1 MAARTKRSALRM
13 LRELGPY
20 VLVDLLLP
28 GGTLLALVL
37 WLSSGT
43 GRGQLAQPHHAGVS
57 SAAIER
63 VIEAPHCT
71 RCPEPFAS
79 AATALR

>member
-1 MAARTKRSALRM
+1 VAALRKRSALHV

-37 WLSSGT
+37 WLSSGS
-43 GRGQLAQPHHAGVS
+43 GRGQLADVHHAGATAV
-57 SAAIER
+57 AIER
-63 VIEAPHCT
+63 VIDTP
-71 RCPEPFAS
+71 PS
-79 AATALR
+79 L

>member
-1 MAARTKRSALRM
+1 MAAASKKSAWDM

-37 WLSSGT
+37 WVSNGA
-43 GRGQLAQPHHAGVS
+43 GRGQLAEMHHAGVTA
-57 SAAIER
+57 AAIER
-63 VIEAPHCT
+63 VIETPRCT
-71 RCPEPFAS
+71 RCSEPFAS
-79 AATALR
+79 AATAPR

>member
-1 MAARTKRSALRM
+1 M

-43 GRGQLAQPHHAGVS
+43 GRGQLAEMNHAAPAAV
-57 SAAIER
+57 AIER
-63 VIEAPHCT
+63 VVDVRPC
-71 RCPEPFAS
+71 R
-79 AATALR
+79 

>member
-1 MAARTKRSALRM
+1 MAARSKRSFLHL

-37 WLSSGT
+37 WVSSGT
-43 GRGQLAQPHHAGVS
+43 GRGQLAEVHHAGATAV
-57 SAAIER
+57 AIER
-63 VIEAPHCT
+63 VIDTGRP
-71 RCPEPFAS
+71 R
-79 AATALR
+79 

>member
-1 MAARTKRSALRM
+1 MAARSKRSALRM

-43 GRGQLAQPHHAGVS
+43 GRGQLAEAHQPGA
-57 SAAIER
+57 SAVAIER
-63 VIEAPHCT
+63 VIDTE
-71 RCPEPFAS
+71 RS
-79 AATALR
+79 R